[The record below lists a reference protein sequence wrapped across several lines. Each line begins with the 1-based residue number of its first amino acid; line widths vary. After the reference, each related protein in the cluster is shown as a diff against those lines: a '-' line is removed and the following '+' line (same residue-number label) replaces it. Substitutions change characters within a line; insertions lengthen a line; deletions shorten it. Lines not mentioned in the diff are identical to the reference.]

1 MIRHAD
7 EICEELSRKETASE
21 TSWACERTQSMQKK
35 MCVALALLIRWR
47 VR

>member
-7 EICEELSRKETASE
+7 EICEELSRKETSE
-21 TSWACERTQSMQKK
+21 TSWACERAQSRQKK
-35 MCVALALLIRWR
+35 MCVALLIRWR